1 MNFFTFS
8 SQEKRLI
15 SIALTVLIVLSSV
28 SGPHALS
35 TWANGNDIQK
45 SSLCSTS
52 SLNDSDRTDTDPE
65 ILHCSLCLLNHK
77 IDLPNADPN
86 NIFFVSSRLT
96 SDLTATVSIQPH
108 HIVTF
113 TFNSQAPP
121 KII

>member
-1 MNFFTFS
+1 MYFFTFS
-8 SQEKRLI
+8 LQAKRLF
-15 SIALTVLIVLSSV
+15 SIALAALIALSSL

-65 ILHCSLCLLNHK
+65 ISHCSLCLLNHK
-77 IDLPNADPN
+77 IDLFNADPN
-86 NIFFVSSRLT
+86 NIFFVSSRHT
-96 SDLTATVSIQPH
+96 SDFTATVSIQPH
-108 HIVTF
+108 HIATF

>member
-15 SIALTVLIVLSSV
+15 SIAIAALIALSSL

-52 SLNDSDRTDTDPE
+52 SLIDSDRTDTDPE

-77 IDLPNADPN
+77 IDLSNAAPN
-86 NIFFVSSRLT
+86 NMFFVSSRLT
-96 SDLTATVSIQPH
+96 SDLTPNVSIQPH
-108 HIVTF
+108 HIATF